1 MEYIQPILGSIK
13 NIEEKTSILTVR
25 VETLVENVVVTRIEL
40 PNGEKQEGDFASY
53 LVKEEG
59 TYFFLVYFE
68 ESVGEERVEH
78 QEKVMCEVEN
88 LTGEDVEEVNKE
100 VEEQEIN
107 SNQVSTK
114 SVMKSIG
121 VLTGIAVEIGG
132 LLFLGVGINRKK
144 RG

>member
-13 NIEEKTSILTVR
+13 NIEEKTAILTVR

-68 ESVGEERVEH
+68 ESVG
-78 QEKVMCEVEN
+78 
-88 LTGEDVEEVNKE
+88 
-100 VEEQEIN
+100 
-107 SNQVSTK
+107 
-114 SVMKSIG
+114 
-121 VLTGIAVEIGG
+121 
-132 LLFLGVGINRKK
+132 
-144 RG
+144 

>member
-1 MEYIQPILGSIK
+1 
-13 NIEEKTSILTVR
+13 
-25 VETLVENVVVTRIEL
+25 
-40 PNGEKQEGDFASY
+40 
-53 LVKEEG
+53 
-59 TYFFLVYFE
+59 
-68 ESVGEERVEH
+68 
-78 QEKVMCEVEN
+78 MCEVEN

-121 VLTGIAVEIGG
+121 VLTGIAVGIGG
-132 LLFLGVGINRKK
+132 LLFLGFGINRKK